1 MLHSSGTYY
10 DGNTSRGVP
19 VQVVAQVDGRVVLRG
34 EGLERDEA
42 LADLRLE
49 QPPGHAQPCLHWP
62 DGGMVELAD
71 PQLLPLFANRSA
83 TRIQGAL
90 QWTERHPAGL
100 VAALLLGVASLAGLV
115 VVGLPLLAAGVSAAV
130 PLSLERKLG
139 TTVLAELDQTL
150 LQPSQLP
157 PATRMRLQGLLEK
170 IQPLPPSRRRL
181 ELQLRQS
188 SLLGANALCLPGGVL
203 VVTDGLVRLG
213 SDDELLAVLAHEAG
227 HDHHRHPLQM
237 LVRGQ
242 GLALV
247 TGLFGDGGKA
257 LQGLSQTLVR
267 NAYSRRFELEADREA
282 VATLRRWNRPP
293 EAFFSILDKLERER
307 GATKLPSI
315 LLTHPS
321 NQEREARARAG
332 LRSLPP

>member
-1 MLHSSGTYY
+1 MLPSSGTYF
-10 DGNTSRGVP
+10 DGQSSRGLPVLLVP
-19 VQVVAQVDGRVVLRG
+19 HANGRLIVRG
-34 EGLERDEA
+34 EGLERDDP
-42 LADLRLE
+42 LAALRLE
-49 QPPGHAQPCLHWP
+49 QLPGHAQPRLHWP

-71 PQLLPLFANRSA
+71 HRLVPLFADRPSA
-83 TRIQGAL
+83 RLHGAL
-90 QWTERHPAGL
+90 QWAERKPTGL
-100 VAALLLGVASLAGLV
+100 VVALLLSVASLTGLV

-130 PLSLERKLG
+130 PHSLERRLG
-139 TTVLAELDQTL
+139 KAALAELDTTL
-150 LQPSQLP
+150 LEPSQLP
-157 PATRMRLQGLLEK
+157 PATRQRVQGLLAK

-181 ELQLRQS
+181 ELQLRRS

-203 VVTDGLVRLG
+203 VVTDGLVRLATE
-213 SDDELLAVLAHEAG
+213 DELLAVLAHEAG

-247 TGLFGDGGKA
+247 TGLFGESGKA
-257 LQGLSQTLVR
+257 LQGMSQTFVR

-293 EAFFSILDKLERER
+293 EAFFSILDKLEGER
-307 GATKLPSI
+307 GASNLPSI

-321 NQEREARARAG
+321 NREREARAREG

>member
-1 MLHSSGTYY
+1 MLPSSGTYF
-10 DGNTSRGVP
+10 DGQSSRGLPVLLVP
-19 VQVVAQVDGRVVLRG
+19 HANGRLIVRG
-34 EGLERDEA
+34 EGLERDDP
-42 LADLRLE
+42 LAALRLE
-49 QPPGHAQPCLHWP
+49 QLPGHAHPRLHWP
-62 DGGMVELAD
+62 GGGMVELAD
-71 PQLLPLFANRSA
+71 HRLVPLFANRPSV
-83 TRIQGAL
+83 RLHGAL
-90 QWTERHPAGL
+90 QWAERNPAGL
-100 VAALLLGVASLAGLV
+100 VASLLLGVASSSGLV

-130 PLSLERKLG
+130 PFSLERKLG
-139 TTVLAELDQTL
+139 RAALAELDQSL
-150 LQPSQLP
+150 LRPSQLP
-157 PATRMRLQGLLEK
+157 ADTRQRVQGLLAT

-181 ELQLRQS
+181 ELQLRS
-188 SLLGANALCLPGGVL
+188 SPLLGANALCLPGGVL
-203 VVTDGLVRLG
+203 VVTDGLVRLA
-213 SDDELLAVLAHEAG
+213 SNDELLAVMAHEAG

-247 TGLFGDGGKA
+247 TGLFGEGGKA

-293 EAFFSILDKLERER
+293 QAFFSILDKLERER
-307 GATKLPSI
+307 GATNLPSL

-321 NQEREARARAG
+321 NREREARAREG